1 MTEELVAE
9 ADLGGEVA
17 RKLLVSS
24 EEMTPNEM
32 VRNARRAEETG
43 FTTAWI
49 SDHYLPWIDAQGES
63 LFVWS
68 VIGGIA
74 TATEGIRLGTGVT
87 CPTMRIHPA
96 IIAQATA
103 TSAAML
109 EGFFR
114 FFEKE
119 ILPEL
124 R

>member
-1 MTEELVAE
+1 LVAE

-24 EEMTPNEM
+24 EDMTPNEM

-49 SDHYLPWIDAQGES
+49 SDHYHPWIDAQGES
-63 LFVWS
+63 PFVWS

-87 CPTMRIHPA
+87 APPCASTR
-96 IIAQATA
+96 
-103 TSAAML
+103 
-109 EGFFR
+109 R
-114 FFEKE
+114 
-119 ILPEL
+119 
-124 R
+124 